1 MREPGYF
8 HLLISLLSLLPSSF
22 IFLAFFGKG
31 GRTVKTHGLQR
42 CVFILADLS
51 LFEAKNFLFSILE
64 EFLSVLTFRITLS
77 YVSIGDPILDFIF
90 SFSFVNDIPINRE
103 KYIYK
108 EFTCYIY
115 FYFFSFIE

>member
-22 IFLAFFGKG
+22 IFLAFFWG
-31 GRTVKTHGLQR
+31 GGMTVKTHGLQR

-51 LFEAKNFLFSILE
+51 LFEAKNFLFSIVE

-77 YVSIGDPILDFIF
+77 YVSM
-90 SFSFVNDIPINRE
+90 
-103 KYIYK
+103 
-108 EFTCYIY
+108 
-115 FYFFSFIE
+115 

>member
-22 IFLAFFGKG
+22 IFLAFFGGGG

-51 LFEAKNFLFSILE
+51 LFEAKNFLFSIVE

-77 YVSIGDPILDFIF
+77 YVSM
-90 SFSFVNDIPINRE
+90 
-103 KYIYK
+103 
-108 EFTCYIY
+108 
-115 FYFFSFIE
+115 